1 MQKVLIAD
9 DHVATCLL
17 LSKLLQRTGYETE
30 TALSGKGALEGLS
43 RFKADL
49 CICDYRL
56 GDIDGM
62 DMIEKL
68 KTNYPAM
75 PVIMI
80 TGYSDTRLAV
90 SAIKAGAFDYITK
103 PIITDEILNAVKRA
117 FSAAGITPV
126 QQKVHAVPPP
136 GAAAD
141 ADKKDTGYIQGS
153 SIHSKQLH
161 RDIDL
166 IAPTDYSIIIYGE
179 SGSGKEAVARM
190 IHEKSARAGKPF
202 VAMDCGA
209 IPKDISAGELFGYE
223 KGALTGAVNAKPGH
237 FEMANGGTLFLDEVA
252 NLPYNVQIS
261 LLRVV
266 QERMCRRLGGT
277 KDIHLDMRILV
288 ASNENLQEAY
298 HAGRFREDLYHRF
311 NEFSV
316 HIHPLRERKADI
328 LPLAQYFLEIANAE
342 QGKNVKRLTPRAER
356 MLRNY
361 WWPGN
366 IRELKNVIRR
376 AVLVCHGDVL
386 DSIALPQEMM
396 QQQNQ
401 IVVKLKDVIHLA
413 EIDKIKKTLSE
424 VGNNKSRA
432 AKALEIDRK
441 TLYNK
446 MKQLKIN

>member
-9 DHVATCLL
+9 DHVSTCLL

-30 TALSGKGALEGLS
+30 TALSGKSALEGLN

-103 PIITDEILNAVKRA
+103 PIITDEILNSVKRA
-117 FSAAGITPV
+117 FSAIGITPV
-126 QQKVHAVPPP
+126 QQKVHAVPPSA
-136 GAAAD
+136 AAAD
-141 ADKKDTGYIQGS
+141 ADKKDTGYIQGN

-223 KGALTGAVNAKPGH
+223 KGAFTGAVNAKPGH

-252 NLPYNVQIS
+252 NLPYNVQVS

-298 HAGRFREDLYHRF
+298 RAGRFREDLYHRF

-328 LPLAQYFLEIANAE
+328 LPLAQHFLQIANAE
-342 QGKNVKRLTPRAER
+342 QGKEVKRLTPRAER

-386 DSIALPQEMM
+386 DSVALPQEMM

-401 IVVKLKDVIHLA
+401 IVVKLKDFIHLA

-424 VGNNKSRA
+424 VGNNKSKA